1 MMAQE
6 KKTLLM
12 SGSPYGISFET
23 NYQLPVKNKSQ
34 V

>member
-1 MMAQE
+1 MMARE
-6 KKTLLM
+6 KKMLLM

-23 NYQLPVKNKSQ
+23 NYQLPVKNESE

>member
-1 MMAQE
+1 MMARE

-12 SGSPYGISFET
+12 SGSLCGISFET
-23 NYQLPVKNKSQ
+23 NYQLPVKNESQ